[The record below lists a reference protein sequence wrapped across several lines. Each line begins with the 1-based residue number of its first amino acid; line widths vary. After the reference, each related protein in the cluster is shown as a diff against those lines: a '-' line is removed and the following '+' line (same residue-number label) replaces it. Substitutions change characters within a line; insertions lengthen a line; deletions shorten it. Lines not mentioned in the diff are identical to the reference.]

1 MHRVLASLLV
11 ILFSLPL
18 SAAGATYT
26 YDAAGRLTRVEYAGG
41 RGFSYQYDNAGNLL
55 KRTALEPGARRR
67 AVRRASSKPPGAPVA
82 ATSTINATR
91 PSGR

>member
-1 MHRVLASLLV
+1 MHRVLAGLLV

-41 RGFSYQYDNAGNLL
+41 KGFTYQYDNAGNLL

-67 AVRRASSKPPGAPVA
+67 AVRRASRKPVTAPAV
-82 ATSTINATR
+82 ATR
-91 PSGR
+91 TVSATR